1 MINRLFG
8 NYLVEKQILTQ
19 SQLDGLLPVPK
30 DFKAEVETIA
40 VINKV
45 LTSAAAQELLG
56 RTDKEKE
63 QFGETAVEAG
73 LLSDEKL
80 DEILSYQTNAFM
92 KFVQS
97 LLDEGTFG
105 LEQINPLLD
114 EFQQLGGYSD
124 AQISSLVHD
133 DLAQCI
139 NIFVPLKSSQLK
151 DFALTLVQTIRR
163 LIDCD
168 AYLDKAYTASS
179 LQLDKYACQAIVGDM
194 HMKVYISAADD
205 NLLAIANHF
214 NGDTNRST
222 VDEDAL
228 DNVGEFINCV
238 NGLFA
243 TNLSYEDIAID
254 MNSPEYSME
263 GPFISTE
270 KLYVIPIHANG
281 CSFRAVL
288 EVYE

>member
-8 NYLVEKQILTQ
+8 NYLVEKQILSQ
-19 SQLDGLLPVPK
+19 SQLDDLLPVQK
-30 DFKAEVETIA
+30 DFRAEVETIA

-56 RTDKEKE
+56 QIDREKE
-63 QFGETAVEAG
+63 HFGEAAIEAG
-73 LLSDEKL
+73 YLSDEKL
-80 DEILSYQTNAFM
+80 DEILTYQSNTFM

-97 LLDEGTFG
+97 LLNRGIFS
-105 LEQINPLLD
+105 LEQINPFLD
-114 EFQQLGGYSD
+114 EFQQRGGYND
-124 AQISSLVHD
+124 AQISSLIHD
-133 DLAQCI
+133 DLEQCI
-139 NIFVPLKSSQLK
+139 QIFVPLKSEQLK
-151 DFALTLVQTIRR
+151 EYTLTLVQTIRR

-168 AYLDKAYTASS
+168 AYLDKAYTARS
-179 LQLDKYACQAIVGDM
+179 LQLDQYACQMIVGDM
-194 HMKVYISAADD
+194 HMKVYISAPD
-205 NLLAIANHF
+205 NGLLAIANYF
-214 NGDTNRST
+214 TEDTYET
-222 VDEDAL
+222 VDADAL

-243 TNLSYEDIAID
+243 TNLSYDDITID
-254 MNSPEYSME
+254 MNSPEYSVD
-263 GPFISTE
+263 GPFISNE